1 MDIKTIVNQKK
12 DLSIVLAVY
21 SILALTLI
29 TFFQYNVGGDGA
41 SYISIAN
48 YYATGNWNDMI
59 NGYWSPFYSWLV
71 APFLVSGFDPFLPLL
86 YPVVFHWLLDFSP

>member
-29 TFFQYNVGGDGA
+29 TF
-41 SYISIAN
+41 SSTMLEE
-48 YYATGNWNDMI
+48 TGLPT
-59 NGYWSPFYSWLV
+59 Y
-71 APFLVSGFDPFLPLL
+71 PLL
-86 YPVVFHWLLDFSP
+86 TTMPLETGTI